1 MTKAQL
7 LKFIK
12 TRNASDHQSNLQF
25 QFDLEACGMKLAD
38 LGDAF
43 KVKEGRYWW
52 ETPHGLLIEEWG
64 KMRLDPDGVI
74 KVKDET
80 LSLGSLGA
88 LP

>member
-25 QFDLEACGMKLAD
+25 QFDLEACGLKIAD
-38 LGDAF
+38 LGDGDWQQP
-43 KVKEGRYWW
+43 GRFAW
-52 ETPHGLLIEEWG
+52 ETPHGTLIEERG
-64 KMRLDPDGVI
+64 KLRLETAAA
-74 KVKDET
+74 KDET
-80 LSLGSLGA
+80 LSLGMLGA